1 MQYRSICT
9 YRYVTGHFNQLLQA
23 ASAAAA
29 AAQVAKKNKS
39 DDEDV
44 YKG

>member
-29 AAQVAKKNKS
+29 AQVAKKNKS